1 MEYLREFKYMADCA
15 EMNLDVIM
23 AYDHLQLHWAGFS
36 DTLPVFIKETLEKL
50 VQMRTSNLESI
61 FNQ

>member
-1 MEYLREFKYMADCA
+1 MADCA